1 MESIIFMGIQAS
13 GKTTFYKKHFFDT
26 HIRISL
32 DQLNTKNKQHR
43 FLQTCFDT
51 QSKFVID
58 NTNPEV
64 ETRKEF
70 IEKAKENKYK
80 VIGYYF
86 SSEIQKSIERNK
98 KREGKKRIPE
108 IGIKGT
114 FNKLVL
120 PKFDEGF
127 DELYFVKIVEDK
139 FEITAWKNEIY

>member
-1 MESIIFMGIQAS
+1 MESVIFIGIQAS
-13 GKTTFYKKHFFDT
+13 GKTTFYKNYFFDT

-32 DQLNTKNKQHR
+32 DQLNTKNKQNR

-70 IEKAKENKYK
+70 IEKAKKNKYK

-86 SSEIQKSIERNK
+86 SSEIQKSIERNS

-114 FNKLVL
+114 FSKLVL

-127 DELYFVKIVEDK
+127 DALYFVKIVDDR
-139 FEITAWKNEIY
+139 FEITQWEDEI

>member
-1 MESIIFMGIQAS
+1 MESIIFIGIQAA
-13 GKTTFYKKHFFDT
+13 GKTTFYKNHFFDT

-32 DQLNTKNKQHR
+32 DQLNTKNKQNQ

-64 ETRKEF
+64 QTRKEF
-70 IEKAKENKYK
+70 IEKAKQHKYK

-86 SSEIQKSIERNK
+86 SSEIKKAIERNN
-98 KREGKKRIPE
+98 RRVGKKRIPE

-120 PKFDEGF
+120 PKFEEGF
-127 DELYFVKIVEDK
+127 DELYFVKIVDDT
-139 FEITAWKNEIY
+139 FEITPWKDEI

>member
-1 MESIIFMGIQAS
+1 MESIIFIGIQAS

-32 DQLNTKNKQHR
+32 DLLNTKNKQNR

-58 NTNPEV
+58 NTNPAIN
-64 ETRKEF
+64 TRKEF
-70 IEKAKENKYK
+70 IEKAKGYNYK

-86 SSEIQKSIERNK
+86 SSEIEKSIERNK
-98 KREGKKRIPE
+98 KRKGKKRIPE

-114 FNKLVL
+114 FNKLEL
-120 PKFDEGF
+120 PKLEEGF
-127 DELYFVKIVEDK
+127 DELYYVKLIDNK
-139 FEITAWKNEIY
+139 FKITEWKDEI

>member
-1 MESIIFMGIQAS
+1 MEAVIFIGIQAT

-32 DQLNTKNKQHR
+32 DQLNTKNKQNR
-43 FLQTCFDT
+43 FLKTCFET

-58 NTNPEV
+58 NTNPEIK
-64 ETRKEF
+64 TRKEF
-70 IEKAKENKYK
+70 IEKAKKNKYK

-86 SSEIQKSIERNK
+86 SSEIGKSIERNN
-98 KREGKKRIPE
+98 KRIGKKRIPE

-120 PKFDEGF
+120 PKFEEGF
-127 DELYFVKIVEDK
+127 DELLFVKIKNDT
-139 FEITAWKNEIY
+139 FEITEWKDEI

>member
-1 MESIIFMGIQAS
+1 MESVIFIGIQAS
-13 GKTTFYKKHFFDT
+13 GKTTFYKNYFFDT

-32 DQLNTKNKQHR
+32 DQLNTQNKQNR

-58 NTNPEV
+58 NTNPEIK
-64 ETRKEF
+64 TRKNF

-80 VIGYYF
+80 IVGYYF
-86 SSEIQKSIERNK
+86 SSEIQKSIERNN

-114 FNKLVL
+114 YSKLEL
-120 PKFDEGF
+120 PKLEEGF
-127 DELYFVKIVEDK
+127 DELYFVKLVEGK
-139 FEITAWKNEIY
+139 FDITEWKNEI